1 MNDVLRVIILN
12 IGKITGALA
21 GLLIA
26 LFLVCFGLFKTLFI
40 AGLVVLGFILGK
52 WYDEGVSFGKI
63 ASDIV
68 RAIRVRK

>member
-1 MNDVLRVIILN
+1 MNDVFRIIFLN

-68 RAIRVRK
+68 SAIRVRK